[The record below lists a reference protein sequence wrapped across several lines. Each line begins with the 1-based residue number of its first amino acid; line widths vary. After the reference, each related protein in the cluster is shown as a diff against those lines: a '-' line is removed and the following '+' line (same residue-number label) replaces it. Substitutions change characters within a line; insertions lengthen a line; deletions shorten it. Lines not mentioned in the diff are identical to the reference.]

1 MATTSANMERSSS
14 LRFGSTRRWR
24 RISELSLGYALL
36 APAVILLLVFEIY
49 PLFYGLF
56 ISMCNW
62 RINCGDNLERFV
74 WFDNYTRAFTDPEFY
89 NALSVTV
96 TYVVLSV
103 PLQLGL
109 ALVIAYGLWSLSRW
123 GFYLT
128 LAYLVYFGIVS
139 IVLSGLN
146 SALTYAET
154 VQVYFGNFL
163 WSALIVTYLI
173 WTRKRFFPGR

>member
-1 MATTSANMERSSS
+1 MNQRSIPLGVQLISAFYV
-14 LRFGSTRRWR
+14 FGA
-24 RISELSLGYALL
+24 G
-36 APAVILLLVFEIY
+36 ILLLC
-49 PLFYGLF
+49 LFTNPVAVASTIAERHGLAPSTGAW
-56 ISMCNW
+56 ILPV
-62 RINCGDNLERFV
+62 I
-74 WFDNYTRAFTDPEFY
+74 A
-89 NALSVTV
+89 
-96 TYVVLSV
+96 
-103 PLQLGL
+103 GL

-173 WTRKRFFPGR
+173 WRRKRFFANH